1 MKLSSILATA
11 GLLMLGSAM
20 PALAGVNPVPIS
32 VPEPLTAGLLAAGA
46 VGLFA
51 LRKFRGK

>member
-1 MKLSSILATA
+1 MKLSSVLTTA
-11 GLLMLGSAM
+11 SLLVLGSMM
-20 PALAGVNPVPIS
+20 PALAGVNPEPIP